1 MELLSPAMQLRMIQH
16 VRAFLLQKSDDK
28 VKRASTLNNHW
39 NVRRKNLM
47 EVFRMNKY
55 EVRLLFAG
63 MDLLTVGFYD
73 SKQQAANSAEYIIDD
88 YLRDLQEDH
97 DGYYDDALVAKATIV
112 KPAMHNGFLEIGDAM
127 LFDQK
132 AVMFAR
138 SIQIDPQYLAEING
152 NPLHRAAKKP
162 ELKAVIVVDR
172 EAEEQCTRDM
182 MFDED

>member
-1 MELLSPAMQLRMIQH
+1 
-16 VRAFLLQKSDDK
+16 
-28 VKRASTLNNHW
+28 
-39 NVRRKNLM
+39 M

-73 SKQQAANSAEYIIDD
+73 NKQKAVNSAEYIIDD

-152 NPLHRAAKKP
+152 NPLHRATKKP
-162 ELKAVIVVDR
+162 ELKAVIVIDR
-172 EAEEQCTRDM
+172 EAEEQCSRDM

>member
-1 MELLSPAMQLRMIQH
+1 
-16 VRAFLLQKSDDK
+16 
-28 VKRASTLNNHW
+28 
-39 NVRRKNLM
+39 M
-47 EVFRMNKY
+47 EVFKMNKY

-73 SKQQAANSAEYIIDD
+73 NKQQAKNSAEYIIDD
-88 YLRDLQEDH
+88 YLRDLQGDH
-97 DGYYDDALVAKATIV
+97 DGYYDDARVAKAEIV
-112 KPAMHNGFLEIGDAM
+112 KPTMHNGFLEIDDAM

-138 SIQIDPQYLAEING
+138 LIQINPQYLAEIND
-152 NPLHRAAKKP
+152 NLLHRATKKP

-172 EAEEQCTRDM
+172 EAEEQCVSDM

>member
-1 MELLSPAMQLRMIQH
+1 
-16 VRAFLLQKSDDK
+16 
-28 VKRASTLNNHW
+28 
-39 NVRRKNLM
+39 M
-47 EVFRMNKY
+47 EVFKMNKY

-73 SKQQAANSAEYIIDD
+73 NKQQATNSAEYIIDD

-112 KPAMHNGFLEIGDAM
+112 KPAMHKGFLEIGDAM

-152 NPLHRAAKKP
+152 NLLHRATKKP

-172 EAEEQCTRDM
+172 EAEEQCTSNM
-182 MFDED
+182 LFDAD

>member
-1 MELLSPAMQLRMIQH
+1 MDQPARTPC
-16 VRAFLLQKSDDK
+16 DK
-28 VKRASTLNNHW
+28 VKRANTPNNRW

-73 SKQQAANSAEYIIDD
+73 NKQQAANSAEYIIDD
-88 YLRDLQEDH
+88 YLRDLQGDH
-97 DGYYDDALVAKATIV
+97 DGYYDEARVAKATIV
-112 KPAMHNGFLEIGDAM
+112 KPAMHNGFLEIDDAM

-138 SIQIDPQYLAEING
+138 SIQIDPQYLAKING
-152 NPLHRAAKKP
+152 NLLHRATKKP

-172 EAEEQCTRDM
+172 EVEEQCTRDM
-182 MFDED
+182 IFDED